1 MTILRRSGLSLTLG
15 QRYLSSIR
23 GFQGIP
29 SLTLLDI
36 VKFINPYNEKHL
48 KSTFE
53 SFFRQ
58 HGNIIK
64 TRLPGT
70 KYDIVYI
77 CDPEDGQELLKNDG
91 QFPIITGFDFFVTYR
106 NKVQNKTLF
115 QLIKD
120 QDIVNARSVATS
132 TVSARAWWG
141 PMVRPGTR

>member
-23 GFQGIP
+23 GFQEIP

-106 NKVQNKTLF
+106 NKVQNKTL
-115 QLIKD
+115 IKD

-141 PMVRPGTR
+141 PMGRPGTR

>member
-1 MTILRRSGLSLTLG
+1 MLTTLQSSLLRLRHGRSFCSSVKPFQAVPSLSL
-15 QRYLSSIR
+15 
-23 GFQGIP
+23 
-29 SLTLLDI
+29 LDL
-36 VKFINPYNEKHL
+36 VKFTNPYNEKHL

-106 NKVQNKTLF
+106 NKVQNKTL
-115 QLIKD
+115 IKD
-120 QDIVNARSVATS
+120 QDNVNARSVATS

>member
-23 GFQGIP
+23 GFQEIP

-106 NKVQNKTLF
+106 NKVQNKTL
-115 QLIKD
+115 IKD

>member
-15 QRYLSSIR
+15 QRYFSSIR
-23 GFQGIP
+23 GFQEIP

-141 PMVRPGTR
+141 PMGRPGTR

>member
-15 QRYLSSIR
+15 QRYFSSIR
-23 GFQGIP
+23 GFHEIP

-106 NKVQNKTLF
+106 NKVQIKTLF
-115 QLIKD
+115 QHIKD

-141 PMVRPGTR
+141 PMGRPGTR

>member
-1 MTILRRSGLSLTLG
+1 MTILRRSGLSFILG

-23 GFQGIP
+23 GFQEIP

-106 NKVQNKTLF
+106 NKVQNKTL
-115 QLIKD
+115 IKD

-141 PMVRPGTR
+141 PMGRPGTR